1 MKSPLWRKGI
11 AMSLSVA
18 LVLSN
23 VPVFAEDIESSN
35 ITEET
40 EMLDELVDE
49 TEMDSDEEIVEDEF
63 NLLQSGEENETIID
77 NEKEN
82 DLEESTYSL

>member
-1 MKSPLWRKGI
+1 MRSPLWRKGI

-18 LVLSN
+18 LALSN
-23 VPVFAEDIESSN
+23 VSVFAEDIESSN

-63 NLLQSGEENETIID
+63 NLLQSGEENEIIID

-82 DLEESTYSL
+82 DLEESTY